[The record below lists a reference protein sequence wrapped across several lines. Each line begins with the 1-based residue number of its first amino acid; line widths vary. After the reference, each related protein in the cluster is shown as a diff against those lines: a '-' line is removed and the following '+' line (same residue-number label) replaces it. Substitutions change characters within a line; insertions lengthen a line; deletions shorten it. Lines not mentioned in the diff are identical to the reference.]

1 MPAPGAPCPPE
12 NDTSH
17 DKREPA
23 MKKLPQFDA
32 VRDIRMRKDPYLD
45 AWVYN
50 LMTENNIEHL
60 LNPTLIA
67 TPEQLRFMVSL
78 DDDQLYVP
86 CSDATFSLL
95 MQPEKKR
102 ELQAQYNRAWRIIMR
117 IARTRSLE
125 RSVRRRIMQ
134 YCRHRFRLHI
144 NQHIIIP
151 SRLVKRLTS
160 IVLTQCGMEDPWSE
174 RKQQA
179 NRRSAE
185 LLDSYAVRR
194 ALRQPPEGLDPRGDI
209 TELRW
214 QLDLIELQRLLY
226 LANAGRSW
234 IDTPPSPLDIEQE
247 FAQGCAASGSL
258 SLLFGP
264 ETEPRKKVLYLCDA
278 DGGGIFDIAVIK
290 ALLRM
295 GHQVVFALKEGFYFY
310 SPRIWDHEYDP
321 ALKEALEGAFVLHD
335 NMVTKNDLLRHLRE
349 HRLVVISDGTR
360 ERINL
365 HRVSVTFARAWKEC
379 DVVMARGWRNH
390 ESFGNTSHLFTR
402 DIVMSWFDREGR
414 YHMECKP
421 RAKGVRKFTEA
432 DLLQK
437 AEEIIHQMRE
447 ARRNGRSV
455 MFYSCI
461 IGSVPGQT
469 KTAISLVDTFVRDLR
484 ERLDNTFVVNP
495 AEHFEEGMDGDDLMF
510 MWERVQRSGLIDVWR
525 FQTVEDIETSFA
537 LMGRKV
543 PSAWSGKDS
552 TFSTGCTKEMH
563 IAIDMQ
569 KKYRELQIIGP
580 SSDKFFR
587 RREYGV
593 GKYFDVGISG

>member
-1 MPAPGAPCPPE
+1 M
-12 NDTSH
+12 
-17 DKREPA
+17 KR
-23 MKKLPQFDA
+23 LPQFDA
-32 VRDIRMRKDPYLD
+32 VSDIRLRKDPYLD

-67 TPEQLRFMVSL
+67 TPEQLRFMVAL
-78 DDDQLYVP
+78 DEDQIYMP
-86 CSDATFSLL
+86 CSDQTFSLL
-95 MQPEKKR
+95 MQPEKTR
-102 ELQAQYNRAWRIIMR
+102 ELQEQYNRAWRIIMR

-160 IVLTQCGMEDPWSE
+160 IVLTQSGQEDPWAE

-179 NRRSAE
+179 NRRAAD
-185 LLDSYAVRR
+185 LLDSFTVRR
-194 ALRQPPEGLDPRGDI
+194 ALRQVPDGFDTHGDI
-209 TELRW
+209 VDLRW
-214 QLDLIELQRLLY
+214 RLDLAELQRLLY
-226 LANAGRSW
+226 LANAGRAW
-234 IDTPPSPLDIEQE
+234 IDTPPSPLDIEKE
-247 FAQGCAASGSL
+247 FATGCAASGSL
-258 SLLFGP
+258 GLLFGP
-264 ETEPRKKVLYLCDA
+264 ETEPRKKVLYLCDP
-278 DGGGIFDIAVIK
+278 DGGGIFDVAVIK
-290 ALLRM
+290 TLLRM

-310 SPRIWDHEYDP
+310 APRIWDHEHDP
-321 ALKEALEGAFVLHD
+321 SLKSALEGAFVLHD
-335 NMVTKNDLLRHLRE
+335 NVVTKNDLLRHLRE
-349 HRLVVISDGTR
+349 HRFVVISDGTR
-360 ERINL
+360 ERTNL

-379 DVVMARGWRNH
+379 DVVIARGWRNH
-390 ESFGNTSHLFTR
+390 HTFGLSSHQFTR
-402 DIVMSWFDREGR
+402 DIVMCWFDQKGQ

-421 RAKGVRKFTEA
+421 RAKGVRKFTEH

-437 AEEIIHQMRE
+437 AEEIIQQMRE
-447 ARRNGRSV
+447 ARRAGRSV

-469 KTAISLVDTFVRDLR
+469 KTAIGVVDAFVRDLR
-484 ERLDNTFVVNP
+484 ERLDNTFIINP

-510 MWERVQRSGLIDVWR
+510 MWERVQRSGLLDVWR

-563 IAIDMQ
+563 IALDLQ

-580 SSDKFFR
+580 SPDKFFR